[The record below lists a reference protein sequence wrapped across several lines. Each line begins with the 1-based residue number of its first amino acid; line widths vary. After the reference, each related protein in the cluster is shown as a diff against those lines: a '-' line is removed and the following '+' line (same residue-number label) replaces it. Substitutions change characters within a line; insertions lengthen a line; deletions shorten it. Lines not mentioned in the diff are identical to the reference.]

1 MTQAIPSIRPDW
13 SSEDATREVLLG
25 FIRLHILFH
34 AAQGPVYGLW
44 LIEELAEHGYK
55 ISAGTLYPILHSLAS
70 RGLLHR
76 REKLW
81 KGKIRK
87 YYAIT
92 PKGRKALAEM
102 QGKLS
107 ELAEEVLPEWVSTN
121 LRRRVLEQYRRSKIT
136 LAARRRTARHHLS
149 GDG

>member
-1 MTQAIPSIRPDW
+1 MMQAIHSIRPGW

-25 FIRLHILFH
+25 FIRIHILYH

-55 ISAGTLYPILHSLAS
+55 ISAGTLYPILYSLAS
-70 RGLLHR
+70 RELLRR

-92 PKGRKALAEM
+92 PKGRKALVEM
-102 QGKLS
+102 QAKLS
-107 ELAEEVLPEWVSTN
+107 ELVREVLPGRGWLTP
-121 LRRRVLEQYRRSKIT
+121 RS
-136 LAARRRTARHHLS
+136 AGSARRRRR
-149 GDG
+149 